1 MKKPPKARADKLLVA
16 QGLAESE
23 QKAQALIMASR
34 VLATDPD
41 GKEYKIDKPGSALR
55 TWVSL
60 RIKGKVRPYVSRA
73 GTKLEGA
80 LDTFEIDPSGWVC
93 ADIGLST
100 GGFTDC
106 LLRRGAER
114 VHGVDVSYGI
124 VDWRI
129 RTDPR
134 LVLHERTNARHLAKN
149 AFGEQVHLAVV
160 DVSFISAA
168 AILPAVCTQLTP
180 DGALVILVKPQF
192 EAARGDA
199 PKGVVQDESVRQ
211 ATVDKVVSAAEAL
224 GLELCGQVDSKL
236 AGADGNRELLVHLRR
251 TASAP
256 NH

>member
-1 MKKPPKARADKLLVA
+1 MKKPPKLRADKLLVV
-16 QGLAESE
+16 QGLADTEAM
-23 QKAQALIMASR
+23 AQALIMASR

-41 GKEYKIDKPGSALR
+41 GKEHRIDKPGSPLR

-60 RIKGKVRPYVSRA
+60 RIKGSLRPYVSRA

-80 LDTFEIDPSGWVC
+80 LDTFEIDPTGWVC

-106 LLRRGAER
+106 LLRRGATR
-114 VHGVDVSYGI
+114 IHGVDVSYGI

-134 LVLHERTNARHLAKN
+134 LVLYERTNARHLANN
-149 AFGEQVHLAVV
+149 AFGEQVRLAVV
-160 DVSFISAA
+160 DVSFISAT
-168 AILPAVCTQLTP
+168 AILPAVSAQLSE

-192 EAARGDA
+192 EAARHEA

-211 ATVDKVVSAAEAL
+211 ATVDKVVSAADAL
-224 GLELCGQVDSKL
+224 GLQLCGQADSQL

-251 TASAP
+251 K
-256 NH
+256 